1 MEEGGQR
8 GRREIGG
15 MGPVLEQRGSR
26 PLVQE
31 ATQIKAIYL
40 SPVLP
45 IQGLWVTDLETY
57 REWLARAAL
66 PSKFCQSELA
76 TVETGRTSFVVFRT
90 WDCANEDLRC
100 LPACQ
105 PPQPAVTMA
114 LRKRSPHGL
123 GFLCCFGGSDLPEI
137 DLRDSHPLQY
147 LEFSGPIPN
156 PEELNVRFAELVDEL
171 DLTDKNREAVFA
183 LPPEKK
189 WQIYCSKR
197 KEQEDPNK
205 QATSWPEYYIDRIN
219 AMTAMQNLYETEDE
233 ETDKR
238 SQVVEDLK
246 TALRTQPMRFVTRF
260 IELEGLTCL
269 LNFLRGM
276 DHTTCE
282 SRIHTS
288 LIGCIK
294 ALMNNSQG
302 RAHVLAQPEAISI
315 IAQSLRTENSK
326 TKVAVLEILGAVCL
340 VPGGHK
346 KVLQAM
352 LHYQVYAAERTR
364 FQTLLNELDRSLGRY
379 RDEVNL
385 KTAIMS
391 FINAVLNAGAG
402 EDNLE
407 FRLHLRYEF
416 LMLGI
421 QPVIDKLRQHENAI
435 LDKHLD
441 FFEMVRNE
449 DDLEL
454 ARRFDM
460 VHIDTKSAS
469 QMFELIHRKLKHTE
483 AYPCLLSVLH
493 HCLQMPYKRNGGYFQ
508 QWQLLDRILQ
518 QIVLQDEQG
527 VDPDLAPLENFNVR
541 NIVNM
546 LINENEVK
554 QWRDQAEKFRKEHME
569 LVSRLE
575 RKERECETKTLEKE
589 EMMRTL
595 NKMKDKLA
603 RESQELRQARGQ
615 MAELVAQL
623 NESSIG
629 PVSSPPPPGG
639 PLTLSSSTTTN
650 DLPPPPPPLPLD
662 GCPPPPPPPL
672 PPGGP
677 PIPPGAPPCFHS
689 GPPPPHDPFSSNEA
703 PLRKKRIPQPSHP
716 LKSFNWVKL
725 NEERVSGTVWNEI
738 DDSKVFRILD
748 LEDFEKMFSAYQ
760 RHQKELDSMED
771 IYLTSRKVKE
781 LSVIDGRRAQN
792 CIILL
797 SKLKLSNDEIR
808 QAILRMDE
816 QEDLAKDMLEQLLK
830 FVPEKSD
837 VDLLE
842 EHKHEIDRMARADR
856 FLYEMSRIDHY
867 QQRLQALFFKKKF
880 QERLAEAKPKVEAIL
895 LASRELTLSKRLK
908 QMLEVVLA
916 IGNFMN
922 KGQRGGAYGFRVAS
936 LNKIADTKSSIDR
949 NISLLHYL
957 IMILEKHFPDI
968 LNMPSELL
976 HLSEAAK
983 VNLAELEKEVGTLR
997 RGLRAVEVE
1006 LEYQRHQAQDPN
1018 DKFVP
1023 VMSDFITVSS
1033 FSFSELEDQ
1042 LNEARDKFAKALTH
1056 FGEQDSKMQPDE
1068 FFGIFDTFLQ
1078 AFLEAQQDLEAMR
1091 RRKEE
1096 DERRARMESM
1106 LKEQREKER
1115 WQRQRKVLAG
1125 GALEESGEFDDLVSA
1140 LRSGEVF
1147 DKDLSK
1153 FKRNRKRPGSQVPEV
1168 TRERAINRLNY

>member
-1 MEEGGQR
+1 M
-8 GRREIGG
+8 
-15 MGPVLEQRGSR
+15 LEDR
-26 PLVQE
+26 
-31 ATQIKAIYL
+31 
-40 SPVLP
+40 
-45 IQGLWVTDLETY
+45 D
-57 REWLARAAL
+57 
-66 PSKFCQSELA
+66 
-76 TVETGRTSFVVFRT
+76 
-90 WDCANEDLRC
+90 EDLGH
-100 LPACQ
+100 LPVDV
-105 PPQPAVTMA
+105 PRPAVTMA
-114 LRKRSPHGL
+114 PRKRTRHGL

-137 DLRDSHPLQY
+137 NLRDSHPLQSM
-147 LEFSGPIPN
+147 EFSSAIPN

-189 WQIYCSKR
+189 WQIYCSK
-197 KEQEDPNK
+197 KKEDPNK
-205 QATSWPEYYIDRIN
+205 MATSWPDYYIDRIN
-219 AMTAMQNLYETEDE
+219 SMAAMQSLYSFDEEETEM
-233 ETDKR
+233 R
-238 SQVVEDLK
+238 NQVVEDLK

-260 IELEGLTCL
+260 IELDGLTCL
-269 LNFLRGM
+269 LNFLRSM
-276 DHTTCE
+276 DHATCE

-302 RAHVLAQPEAISI
+302 RAHVLAQPEAIST

-493 HCLQMPYKRNGGYFQ
+493 HCLQMPYERNGGYLQ

-518 QIVLQDEQG
+518 QIVLQDERG
-527 VDPDLAPLENFNVR
+527 TDPDLAPLENFNVK

-554 QWRDQAEKFRKEHME
+554 QWRDQAEKFRREHTE
-569 LVSRLE
+569 LVSKLE

-615 MAELVAQL
+615 VAELVAQL
-623 NESSIG
+623 SDISTGHI
-629 PVSSPPPPGG
+629 SSPTPPGG
-639 PLTLSSSTTTN
+639 PLTLSSLMTTS
-650 DLPPPPPPLPLD
+650 DLPPPAPPLPFS
-662 GCPPPPPPPL
+662 CCPPPPPPL

-677 PIPPGAPPCFHS
+677 PIPPGAPPCFS
-689 GPPPPHDPFSSNEA
+689 VGLPLPPDAFPSSDI
-703 PLRKKRIPQPSHP
+703 PLRKKCVPQPSHP

-725 NEERVSGTVWNEI
+725 NEERVPGTVWNEI
-738 DDSKVFRILD
+738 DDMQIFRTLD
-748 LEDFEKMFSAYQ
+748 LQDFEKMFSAYQ
-760 RHQKELDSMED
+760 RHQELVTNASRQKELGSTED
-771 IYLTSRKVKE
+771 IYLASRKVKE

-797 SKLKLSNDEIR
+797 SKLKLSNEEIR

-830 FVPEKSD
+830 FIPEKSD
-837 VDLLE
+837 IDLLE
-842 EHKHEIDRMARADR
+842 EHKHEIERMARADR

-895 LASRELTLSKRLK
+895 LGSRELIRSRRLK
-908 QMLEVVLA
+908 QLLEVVLA

-968 LNMPSELL
+968 LNMPSELQ
-976 HLSEAAK
+976 HLPEAAK
-983 VNLAELEKEVGTLR
+983 VNLAELEKEVGNLR
-997 RGLRAVEVE
+997 KGLRAVEVE
-1006 LEYQRHQAQDPN
+1006 LEYQKRRVREPN

-1042 LNEARDKFAKALTH
+1042 LNEAREKFSKALVH

-1078 AFLEAQQDLEAMR
+1078 AFSEARQDLEAMR

-1096 DERRARMESM
+1096 EERRARMEAM
-1106 LKEQREKER
+1106 LKEQRERER
-1115 WQRQRKVLAG
+1115 WQRQRKVHAG
-1125 GALEESGEFDDLVSA
+1125 GALEEGGEFDDLVSA

-1147 DKDLSK
+1147 DKDLCK
-1153 FKRNRKRPGSQVPEV
+1153 LKRSRKRSGAQALEV

>member
-1 MEEGGQR
+1 
-8 GRREIGG
+8 
-15 MGPVLEQRGSR
+15 
-26 PLVQE
+26 
-31 ATQIKAIYL
+31 
-40 SPVLP
+40 
-45 IQGLWVTDLETY
+45 
-57 REWLARAAL
+57 
-66 PSKFCQSELA
+66 
-76 TVETGRTSFVVFRT
+76 
-90 WDCANEDLRC
+90 
-100 LPACQ
+100 
-105 PPQPAVTMA
+105 MA
-114 LRKRSPHGL
+114 PRKRSRHGL

-137 DLRDSHPLQY
+137 NLRDSHPLQY
-147 LEFSGPIPN
+147 MEFSSPIPN

-189 WQIYCSKR
+189 WQIYCSKK

-205 QATSWPEYYIDRIN
+205 LATSWPDYYIDRIN
-219 AMTAMQNLYETEDE
+219 SMAAMQSLYAFDEEETEM
-233 ETDKR
+233 R
-238 SQVVEDLK
+238 NQVVEDLK

-269 LNFLRGM
+269 LNFLRSM
-276 DHTTCE
+276 DHATCE

-302 RAHVLAQPEAISI
+302 RAHVLAQPEAIST

-493 HCLQMPYKRNGGYFQ
+493 HCLQMPYKRNFQ

-518 QIVLQDEQG
+518 QIVLQDERG
-527 VDPDLAPLENFNVR
+527 MDPDLAPLENFNVK

-554 QWRDQAEKFRKEHME
+554 QWRDQAEKFRKEHAE

-575 RKERECETKTLEKE
+575 RKERECETKTLERE

-615 MAELVAQL
+615 VAELVAQL
-623 NESSIG
+623 SEISTG

-639 PLTLSSSTTTN
+639 PLTLSSSMTTS
-650 DLPPPPPPLPLD
+650 DLPPPPPPLPFAC
-662 GCPPPPPPPL
+662 CPPPPPPPL
-672 PPGGP
+672 PLGGP
-677 PIPPGAPPCFHS
+677 PTPPGAPPCFS
-689 GPPPPHDPFSSNEA
+689 MGLPLPPDPFPSSDV
-703 PLRKKRIPQPSHP
+703 PLRKKCVPQPSHP

-725 NEERVSGTVWNEI
+725 NEERVPGTIWNEI
-738 DDSKVFRILD
+738 DDMQVFRILD
-748 LEDFEKMFSAYQ
+748 LADFEKMFSAYQ
-760 RHQKELDSMED
+760 RHQKELGSTED
-771 IYLTSRKVKE
+771 IYLASRKVKE

-797 SKLKLSNDEIR
+797 SKLKLSNEEIR
-808 QAILRMDE
+808 QAILKMDE

-830 FVPEKSD
+830 FIPEKSD
-837 VDLLE
+837 IDLLE
-842 EHKHEIDRMARADR
+842 EHKHEIERMARADR

-895 LASRELTLSKRLK
+895 LASRELIRSKRLA

-922 KGQRGGAYGFRVAS
+922 KGQRGSAYGFRVAS

-968 LNMPSELL
+968 LNMPSELQ
-976 HLSEAAK
+976 HLPEAAK
-983 VNLAELEKEVGTLR
+983 VNLAELEKEVGNLR

-1006 LEYQRHQAQDPN
+1006 LEYQKRQVWDPN

-1042 LNEARDKFAKALTH
+1042 LNEARAKFSKALMH

-1078 AFLEAQQDLEAMR
+1078 AFSEARQDLEAMR

-1096 DERRARMESM
+1096 EERRARMEAM
-1106 LKEQREKER
+1106 LKEQRERER
-1115 WQRQRKVLAG
+1115 WQRQRKVHAG
-1125 GALEESGEFDDLVSA
+1125 SALEEGGEFDDLVSA

-1147 DKDLSK
+1147 DKDLCK
-1153 FKRNRKRPGSQVPEV
+1153 LKRSRKRSGSQALEA

>member
-1 MEEGGQR
+1 
-8 GRREIGG
+8 
-15 MGPVLEQRGSR
+15 
-26 PLVQE
+26 
-31 ATQIKAIYL
+31 
-40 SPVLP
+40 
-45 IQGLWVTDLETY
+45 
-57 REWLARAAL
+57 
-66 PSKFCQSELA
+66 
-76 TVETGRTSFVVFRT
+76 
-90 WDCANEDLRC
+90 
-100 LPACQ
+100 
-105 PPQPAVTMA
+105 MA
-114 LRKRSPHGL
+114 PRKRSRHGL
-123 GFLCCFGGSDLPEI
+123 GFLCCFGGSNLPEI
-137 DLRDSHPLQY
+137 NLRDNHPLQY
-147 LEFSGPIPN
+147 MEFSSPIPN

-171 DLTDKNREAVFA
+171 DLTDKNREAMFA

-189 WQIYCSKR
+189 WQIYCSKK

-205 QATSWPEYYIDRIN
+205 LATSWPDYYIDRIN
-219 AMTAMQNLYETEDE
+219 SMAAMQSLYAFDEEETEM
-233 ETDKR
+233 R
-238 SQVVEDLK
+238 NQVVEDLK

-269 LNFLRGM
+269 LNFLRSM
-276 DHTTCE
+276 DHATCE

-302 RAHVLAQPEAISI
+302 RAHVLAQPEAIST

-460 VHIDTKSAS
+460 VHIDTKSAT

-518 QIVLQDEQG
+518 QIVLQDERG
-527 VDPDLAPLENFNVR
+527 MDPDLAPLENFNVK

-554 QWRDQAEKFRKEHME
+554 QWREQAEKVRKEHTE

-615 MAELVAQL
+615 VAELVAQL
-623 NESSIG
+623 SELSTG

-639 PLTLSSSTTTN
+639 PLTLSSSMTTN
-650 DLPPPPPPLPLD
+650 DLPPPPPPLPFAC
-662 GCPPPPPPPL
+662 CPPPPPPPL

-677 PIPPGAPPCFHS
+677 PTPPGAPPCLGMS
-689 GPPPPHDPFSSNEA
+689 LPLPQDPYPSSDV
-703 PLRKKRIPQPSHP
+703 PLRKKRVPQPSHP

-725 NEERVSGTVWNEI
+725 NEERVLGTVWNDI
-738 DDSKVFRILD
+738 DDMQVFRILD

-760 RHQKELDSMED
+760 RHQELITNPSQQKELGSTED
-771 IYLTSRKVKE
+771 IYLASRKVKE

-797 SKLKLSNDEIR
+797 SKLKLSNEEIR
-808 QAILRMDE
+808 QAVLKMDE

-830 FVPEKSD
+830 FIPEKSD
-837 VDLLE
+837 IDLLE

-895 LASRELTLSKRLK
+895 LASRELIRSKRLK

-968 LNMPSELL
+968 LHMPSELQ
-976 HLSEAAK
+976 HLPEAAK
-983 VNLAELEKEVGTLR
+983 VNLAELEKEVGNLKK
-997 RGLRAVEVE
+997 GLRAVEVE
-1006 LEYQRHQAQDPN
+1006 LEYQRRQVWDSN

-1042 LNEARDKFAKALTH
+1042 LNEARDKFAKALMH
-1056 FGEQDSKMQPDE
+1056 FGEHESKMQPDE

-1078 AFLEAQQDLEAMR
+1078 AFSEARQDLEAMR

-1096 DERRARMESM
+1096 EERRARMEAM
-1106 LKEQREKER
+1106 LKEQRERER
-1115 WQRQRKVLAG
+1115 WQRQRKVLATG
-1125 GALEESGEFDDLVSA
+1125 SSLEEGGEFDDLVSA

-1153 FKRNRKRPGSQVPEV
+1153 LKRSRKRSGSQALEV

>member
-1 MEEGGQR
+1 
-8 GRREIGG
+8 
-15 MGPVLEQRGSR
+15 
-26 PLVQE
+26 
-31 ATQIKAIYL
+31 
-40 SPVLP
+40 
-45 IQGLWVTDLETY
+45 
-57 REWLARAAL
+57 
-66 PSKFCQSELA
+66 
-76 TVETGRTSFVVFRT
+76 
-90 WDCANEDLRC
+90 
-100 LPACQ
+100 
-105 PPQPAVTMA
+105 MA
-114 LRKRSPHGL
+114 PRKRSRHGL

-137 DLRDSHPLQY
+137 NLRDSHPLQY
-147 LEFSGPIPN
+147 MEFSSPIPN

-189 WQIYCSKR
+189 WQIYCSKK

-205 QATSWPEYYIDRIN
+205 LATSWPDYYIDRIN
-219 AMTAMQNLYETEDE
+219 SMAAMQSLYAFDEEETEM
-233 ETDKR
+233 R
-238 SQVVEDLK
+238 NQIVEDLK

-269 LNFLRGM
+269 LNFLRSM
-276 DHTTCE
+276 DHATCE

-302 RAHVLAQPEAISI
+302 RAHVLAQPEAIST

-469 QMFELIHRKLKHTE
+469 QMFELIHKKLKHTE

-518 QIVLQDEQG
+518 QIVLQDERG
-527 VDPDLAPLENFNVR
+527 VDPDLAPLENFNVK

-554 QWRDQAEKFRKEHME
+554 QWRDQAEKFRKEHTE

-615 MAELVAQL
+615 VAELVAQL
-623 NESSIG
+623 SEISTG

-639 PLTLSSSTTTN
+639 PLTLSSSMTTN
-650 DLPPPPPPLPLD
+650 DLPPPPPPLPFAC
-662 GCPPPPPPPL
+662 CPPPPPPPL

-677 PIPPGAPPCFHS
+677 PTPPGAPPCFS
-689 GPPPPHDPFSSNEA
+689 MGLPLPPDPFPSSDI
-703 PLRKKRIPQPSHP
+703 PLRKKCVPQPSHP

-725 NEERVSGTVWNEI
+725 NEERVPGTVWKEI
-738 DDSKVFRILD
+738 DDMQVFRILD

-760 RHQKELDSMED
+760 RHQKELGSTED
-771 IYLTSRKVKE
+771 IYLASRKVKE

-797 SKLKLSNDEIR
+797 SKLKLSNEEIR
-808 QAILRMDE
+808 QAILKMDE

-830 FVPEKSD
+830 FIPEKSD
-837 VDLLE
+837 IDLLE
-842 EHKHEIDRMARADR
+842 EHKHEIERMARADR
-856 FLYEMSRIDHY
+856 FLYDMSRIDHY

-895 LASRELTLSKRLK
+895 LASRELIRSKRLM
-908 QMLEVVLA
+908 QMLEIVLA

-968 LNMPSELL
+968 LNMPSELQ
-976 HLSEAAK
+976 HLPEAAK
-983 VNLAELEKEVGTLR
+983 VNLAELEKEVGNLR

-1006 LEYQRHQAQDPN
+1006 LEYQKHQVREPN

-1042 LNEARDKFAKALTH
+1042 LSEARDKFSKALMH
-1056 FGEQDSKMQPDE
+1056 FGEHDSKMQPDE

-1078 AFLEAQQDLEAMR
+1078 AFSEARQDLEAMR
-1091 RRKEE
+1091 RKKEE
-1096 DERRARMESM
+1096 EERRARMEAM
-1106 LKEQREKER
+1106 LKEQRERER
-1115 WQRQRKVLAG
+1115 WQRQRKVHAG
-1125 GALEESGEFDDLVSA
+1125 SALEEGGEFDDLVSA

-1147 DKDLSK
+1147 DKDLCK
-1153 FKRNRKRPGSQVPEV
+1153 LKRSRKRSGSQAPEV
-1168 TRERAINRLNY
+1168 TRERAINRLNH

>member
-1 MEEGGQR
+1 
-8 GRREIGG
+8 
-15 MGPVLEQRGSR
+15 
-26 PLVQE
+26 
-31 ATQIKAIYL
+31 
-40 SPVLP
+40 
-45 IQGLWVTDLETY
+45 
-57 REWLARAAL
+57 
-66 PSKFCQSELA
+66 
-76 TVETGRTSFVVFRT
+76 
-90 WDCANEDLRC
+90 
-100 LPACQ
+100 
-105 PPQPAVTMA
+105 MA
-114 LRKRSPHGL
+114 PRKRSRHGL

-137 DLRDSHPLQY
+137 NLRDTHPLQY
-147 LEFSGPIPN
+147 MEFSGPIPN

-189 WQIYCSKR
+189 WQIYCSKK

-205 QATSWPEYYIDRIN
+205 LATSWPDYYIDRIN
-219 AMTAMQNLYETEDE
+219 SMAAMQSLYAFDEEETEM
-233 ETDKR
+233 R
-238 SQVVEDLK
+238 NQVVEDLK

-269 LNFLRGM
+269 LNFLRSM
-276 DHTTCE
+276 DHATCE

-302 RAHVLAQPEAISI
+302 RAHVLAQPEAIST

-469 QMFELIHRKLKHTE
+469 QMFELIHKKLKHTE

-518 QIVLQDEQG
+518 QIVLQDERG
-527 VDPDLAPLENFNVR
+527 VDPDLAPLENFNVK

-554 QWRDQAEKFRKEHME
+554 QWRDQAEKFRKEHAE

-615 MAELVAQL
+615 VAELVAQL
-623 NESSIG
+623 SEIS
-629 PVSSPPPPGG
+629 
-639 PLTLSSSTTTN
+639 
-650 DLPPPPPPLPLD
+650 
-662 GCPPPPPPPL
+662 
-672 PPGGP
+672 
-677 PIPPGAPPCFHS
+677 
-689 GPPPPHDPFSSNEA
+689 
-703 PLRKKRIPQPSHP
+703 
-716 LKSFNWVKL
+716 
-725 NEERVSGTVWNEI
+725 ERVPGTVWNEI
-738 DDSKVFRILD
+738 DDTQVFRILD

-760 RHQKELDSMED
+760 RHQKELGSTED
-771 IYLTSRKVKE
+771 IYLASRKVKE

-797 SKLKLSNDEIR
+797 SKLKLSNEEIR
-808 QAILRMDE
+808 QAVLKMDE

-837 VDLLE
+837 IDLLE
-842 EHKHEIDRMARADR
+842 EHKHEIERMARADR

-895 LASRELTLSKRLK
+895 LASRELIRSKRLAR
-908 QMLEVVLA
+908 MLEVILA

-968 LNMPSELL
+968 LNMPSELQ
-976 HLSEAAK
+976 HLPEAAK
-983 VNLAELEKEVGTLR
+983 VNLAELEKEVGNLR

-1006 LEYQRHQAQDPN
+1006 LEYQKRQVREPN

-1042 LNEARDKFAKALTH
+1042 LNEARAKFSKALTH
-1056 FGEQDSKMQPDE
+1056 FGEHDSKMQPDE

-1078 AFLEAQQDLEAMR
+1078 AFSEARQDLETMR

-1096 DERRARMESM
+1096 EERRARMEAM
-1106 LKEQREKER
+1106 VRGRRHPGKEHS
-1115 WQRQRKVLAG
+1115 G
-1125 GALEESGEFDDLVSA
+1125 GGW
-1140 LRSGEVF
+1140 
-1147 DKDLSK
+1147 
-1153 FKRNRKRPGSQVPEV
+1153 
-1168 TRERAINRLNY
+1168 

>member
-1 MEEGGQR
+1 ME
-8 GRREIGG
+8 
-15 MGPVLEQRGSR
+15 
-26 PLVQE
+26 
-31 ATQIKAIYL
+31 
-40 SPVLP
+40 
-45 IQGLWVTDLETY
+45 
-57 REWLARAAL
+57 
-66 PSKFCQSELA
+66 
-76 TVETGRTSFVVFRT
+76 TS
-90 WDCANEDLRC
+90 DHNEDLGH
-100 LPACQ
+100 LPADA
-105 PPQPAVTMA
+105 PWPAVTMA
-114 LRKRSPHGL
+114 PRKRSRHGL
-123 GFLCCFGGSDLPEI
+123 GFLCCFGGSDIPEI
-137 DLRDSHPLQY
+137 NLRDNHPLQFM
-147 LEFSGPIPN
+147 EFSSPIPN
-156 PEELNVRFAELVDEL
+156 AEELNIRFAELVDEL
-171 DLTDKNREAVFA
+171 DLTDKNREAMFA

-189 WQIYCSKR
+189 WQIYCSKK

-205 QATSWPEYYIDRIN
+205 LATSWPDYYIDRIN
-219 AMTAMQNLYETEDE
+219 SMAAMQSLYAFDEEETEM
-233 ETDKR
+233 R
-238 SQVVEDLK
+238 NQVVEDLK

-269 LNFLRGM
+269 LNFLRSM
-276 DHTTCE
+276 DHATCE

-302 RAHVLAQPEAISI
+302 RAHVLAQPEAIST

-469 QMFELIHRKLKHTE
+469 QMFELIHKKLKYTE

-518 QIVLQDEQG
+518 QIVLQDERG
-527 VDPDLAPLENFNVR
+527 VDPDLAPLENFNVK

-615 MAELVAQL
+615 VAELVAQL
-623 NESSIG
+623 SELSTG

-639 PLTLSSSTTTN
+639 PLTLSSSMTTN
-650 DLPPPPPPLPLD
+650 DLPPPPPPLPFAC
-662 GCPPPPPPPL
+662 CPPPPPPPL

-677 PIPPGAPPCFHS
+677 PTPPGAPPCL
-689 GPPPPHDPFSSNEA
+689 GMGLPLPQDPYPSSDV
-703 PLRKKRIPQPSHP
+703 PLRKKRVPQPSHP

-725 NEERVSGTVWNEI
+725 NEERVPGTVWNEI
-738 DDSKVFRILD
+738 DDMQVFRILD

-760 RHQKELDSMED
+760 RHQELITNPSQQKELGSTED
-771 IYLTSRKVKE
+771 IYLASRKVKE

-797 SKLKLSNDEIR
+797 SKLKLSNEEIR
-808 QAILRMDE
+808 QAILKMDE

-837 VDLLE
+837 IDLLE
-842 EHKHEIDRMARADR
+842 EHKHEIERMARADR

-895 LASRELTLSKRLK
+895 LASRELVRSKRLR
-908 QMLEVVLA
+908 QMLEVILA

-968 LNMPSELL
+968 LNMPSELQ
-976 HLSEAAK
+976 HLPEAAK
-983 VNLAELEKEVGTLR
+983 VNLAELEKEVGNLR

-1006 LEYQRHQAQDPN
+1006 LEYQRRQVREPS

-1042 LNEARDKFAKALTH
+1042 LNEARDKFAKALMH
-1056 FGEQDSKMQPDE
+1056 FGEHDSKMQPDE

-1078 AFLEAQQDLEAMR
+1078 AFSEARQDLEAMR

-1096 DERRARMESM
+1096 EERRARMEAM
-1106 LKEQREKER
+1106 LKEQRERER
-1115 WQRQRKVLAG
+1115 WQRQRKVLAAG
-1125 GALEESGEFDDLVSA
+1125 SSLEEGGEFDDLVSA

-1147 DKDLSK
+1147 DKDLCK
-1153 FKRNRKRPGSQVPEV
+1153 LKRSRKRSGSQALEV

>member
-1 MEEGGQR
+1 
-8 GRREIGG
+8 
-15 MGPVLEQRGSR
+15 
-26 PLVQE
+26 
-31 ATQIKAIYL
+31 
-40 SPVLP
+40 
-45 IQGLWVTDLETY
+45 
-57 REWLARAAL
+57 
-66 PSKFCQSELA
+66 
-76 TVETGRTSFVVFRT
+76 
-90 WDCANEDLRC
+90 
-100 LPACQ
+100 
-105 PPQPAVTMA
+105 MA
-114 LRKRSPHGL
+114 
-123 GFLCCFGGSDLPEI
+123 
-137 DLRDSHPLQY
+137 
-147 LEFSGPIPN
+147 
-156 PEELNVRFAELVDEL
+156 
-171 DLTDKNREAVFA
+171 
-183 LPPEKK
+183 
-189 WQIYCSKR
+189 
-197 KEQEDPNK
+197 
-205 QATSWPEYYIDRIN
+205 
-219 AMTAMQNLYETEDE
+219 AMQSLYAFDEEETEM
-233 ETDKR
+233 R
-238 SQVVEDLK
+238 NQVVEDLK

-269 LNFLRGM
+269 LNFLRSM
-276 DHTTCE
+276 DHATCE

-302 RAHVLAQPEAISI
+302 RAHVLAQPEAIST

-469 QMFELIHRKLKHTE
+469 QMFELIHKKLKYTE

-518 QIVLQDEQG
+518 QIVLQDERG
-527 VDPDLAPLENFNVR
+527 VDPDLAPLENFNVK

-615 MAELVAQL
+615 VAELVAQL
-623 NESSIG
+623 SELSTG

-639 PLTLSSSTTTN
+639 PLTMSSSVTTN
-650 DLPPPPPPLPLD
+650 DLPPPPPPLPFAC
-662 GCPPPPPPPL
+662 CPPPPPPPL

-677 PIPPGAPPCFHS
+677 PIPPGAPPCL
-689 GPPPPHDPFSSNEA
+689 GMGLPLPQDPYPSSDV
-703 PLRKKRIPQPSHP
+703 PLRKKRVPQPSHP

-725 NEERVSGTVWNEI
+725 NEERVPGTVWNEI
-738 DDSKVFRILD
+738 DDMQVFRILD

-760 RHQKELDSMED
+760 RHQELITNPPQQKELGSTED
-771 IYLTSRKVKE
+771 IYLASRKVKE

-797 SKLKLSNDEIR
+797 SKLKLSNEEIR
-808 QAILRMDE
+808 QAILKMDE

-830 FVPEKSD
+830 FIPEKSD
-837 VDLLE
+837 IDLLE
-842 EHKHEIDRMARADR
+842 EHKHEIERMARADR

-895 LASRELTLSKRLK
+895 LASRELVRSKRLR
-908 QMLEVVLA
+908 QMLEVILA

-968 LNMPSELL
+968 LNMPSELQ
-976 HLSEAAK
+976 HLPEAAK
-983 VNLAELEKEVGTLR
+983 VNLAELEKEVGNLR
-997 RGLRAVEVE
+997 KGLRAVEVE
-1006 LEYQRHQAQDPN
+1006 LEYQRRQVREPN

-1042 LNEARDKFAKALTH
+1042 LNEARDKFGKALMH
-1056 FGEQDSKMQPDE
+1056 FGEHDSKMQPDE

-1078 AFLEAQQDLEAMR
+1078 AFSEARQDLEAMR

-1096 DERRARMESM
+1096 EERRARMEAM
-1106 LKEQREKER
+1106 LKEQRDRER
-1115 WQRQRKVLAG
+1115 WQRQRKVLAAG
-1125 GALEESGEFDDLVSA
+1125 SSLEEGGEFDDLVSA

-1147 DKDLSK
+1147 DKDLCK
-1153 FKRNRKRPGSQVPEV
+1153 LKRSRKRSGSQALEV
-1168 TRERAINRLNY
+1168 TRERSINRLHY

>member
-1 MEEGGQR
+1 
-8 GRREIGG
+8 
-15 MGPVLEQRGSR
+15 
-26 PLVQE
+26 
-31 ATQIKAIYL
+31 
-40 SPVLP
+40 
-45 IQGLWVTDLETY
+45 
-57 REWLARAAL
+57 
-66 PSKFCQSELA
+66 
-76 TVETGRTSFVVFRT
+76 
-90 WDCANEDLRC
+90 
-100 LPACQ
+100 
-105 PPQPAVTMA
+105 MA

-123 GFLCCFGGSDLPEI
+123 GFLCCFGSSDLPEI

-147 LEFSGPIPN
+147 LEFSSPIPN
-156 PEELNVRFAELVDEL
+156 PEELNVCFAELVDEL

-189 WQIYCSKR
+189 WQIYCSKK

-205 QATSWPEYYIDRIN
+205 LATSWPEFYIDRIN
-219 AMTAMQNLYETEDE
+219 AMATMQNLDDTEDE

-260 IELEGLTCL
+260 IELEGLSCL

-276 DHTTCE
+276 DHATCE

-469 QMFELIHRKLKHTE
+469 QMFELIHKKLKHTD

-518 QIVLQDEQG
+518 QIVLQDERG
-527 VDPDLAPLENFNVR
+527 VDPDLAPLENFNVK

-569 LVSRLE
+569 LMSRLE

-615 MAELVAQL
+615 VAELT
-623 NESSIG
+623 G

-650 DLPPPPPPLPLD
+650 DLPPPPPPLPVD
-662 GCPPPPPPPL
+662 NCTPPPPPPL

-677 PIPPGAPPCFHS
+677 PIPPGAPPCFSS
-689 GPPPPHDPFSSNEA
+689 GLPPPHEPLSSNEA

-738 DDSKVFRILD
+738 DDSQVFRILD

-760 RHQKELDSMED
+760 RHQKELGSTED
-771 IYLTSRKVKE
+771 IYLASRKVKE

-797 SKLKLSNDEIR
+797 SKLKLSNEEIR
-808 QAILRMDE
+808 RAILRMDE

-830 FVPEKSD
+830 FIPEKSD

-842 EHKHEIDRMARADR
+842 EHKHEIERMARADR

-908 QMLEVVLA
+908 KMLEVVLA

-983 VNLAELEKEVGTLR
+983 VNLAELEKEVGALR

-1006 LEYQRHQAQDPN
+1006 LEYQRQQARDPN

-1033 FSFSELEDQ
+1033 FSFSELEEQ
-1042 LNEARDKFAKALTH
+1042 LNEARDKFAKALAH

-1078 AFLEAQQDLEAMR
+1078 AFLEARQDLEAMR

-1115 WQRQRKVLAG
+1115 WQRQRKVLVG
-1125 GALEESGEFDDLVSA
+1125 GTLEESGEFDDLVSA

-1147 DKDLSK
+1147 DKDLNK
-1153 FKRNRKRPGSQVPEV
+1153 FKRNRKRPGNQVAEV

>member
-1 MEEGGQR
+1 
-8 GRREIGG
+8 
-15 MGPVLEQRGSR
+15 
-26 PLVQE
+26 
-31 ATQIKAIYL
+31 
-40 SPVLP
+40 
-45 IQGLWVTDLETY
+45 
-57 REWLARAAL
+57 
-66 PSKFCQSELA
+66 
-76 TVETGRTSFVVFRT
+76 
-90 WDCANEDLRC
+90 
-100 LPACQ
+100 
-105 PPQPAVTMA
+105 MA
-114 LRKRSPHGL
+114 PRKRSRHGL
-123 GFLCCFGGSDLPEI
+123 GFLCCFGGGDLPEI
-137 DLRDSHPLQY
+137 NLRDSSPLQY
-147 LEFSGPIPN
+147 MEFSSPIPN

-189 WQIYCSKR
+189 WQIYCSKK

-205 QATSWPEYYIDRIN
+205 MATSWPDYYIDRIN
-219 AMTAMQNLYETEDE
+219 SMAAMQSLYAFDEEETEM
-233 ETDKR
+233 R
-238 SQVVEDLK
+238 NQVVEDLK

-260 IELEGLTCL
+260 IELDGLTCL
-269 LNFLRGM
+269 LNFLRSM
-276 DHTTCE
+276 DHATCE

-302 RAHVLAQPEAISI
+302 RAHVLAQPEAIST

-493 HCLQMPYKRNGGYFQ
+493 HCLQMPYKRNGGYLQ

-518 QIVLQDEQG
+518 QIVLQDERG
-527 VDPDLAPLENFNVR
+527 MDPDMAPLENFNVK

-569 LVSRLE
+569 LVSKLE

-615 MAELVAQL
+615 VAELVAQL
-623 NESSIG
+623 SEISTG

-639 PLTLSSSTTTN
+639 PLTLSSSMTTS
-650 DLPPPPPPLPLD
+650 DLPPPAPPLPFT
-662 GCPPPPPPPL
+662 CCPPPPPPL

-677 PIPPGAPPCFHS
+677 PTPPGAPPCF
-689 GPPPPHDPFSSNEA
+689 GMGLPLPPDPFPSSDV
-703 PLRKKRIPQPSHP
+703 PLRKKCVPQPSHP

-725 NEERVSGTVWNEI
+725 NEERVPGTVWNEI
-738 DDSKVFRILD
+738 DDMQVFRILD

-760 RHQKELDSMED
+760 RHQKELGSTED
-771 IYLTSRKVKE
+771 IYLASRKVKE

-797 SKLKLSNDEIR
+797 SKLKLSNEEIR
-808 QAILRMDE
+808 QAILKMDE

-830 FVPEKSD
+830 FIPEKSD
-837 VDLLE
+837 IDLLE
-842 EHKHEIDRMARADR
+842 EHKHEIERMARADR

-895 LASRELTLSKRLK
+895 LASQELIRSKRLK
-908 QMLEVVLA
+908 RMLEVVLA

-968 LNMPSELL
+968 LNMPSELQYL
-976 HLSEAAK
+976 PEAAK
-983 VNLAELEKEVGTLR
+983 VNLAELEKEVGNLR
-997 RGLRAVEVE
+997 KGLRAVEVE
-1006 LEYQRHQAQDPN
+1006 LEYQKHQLREPN

-1042 LNEARDKFAKALTH
+1042 LNEARHKFSKALMH

-1078 AFLEAQQDLEAMR
+1078 AFSEARQDLEAMR
-1091 RRKEE
+1091 KRKEE
-1096 DERRARMESM
+1096 EERRARMEAM
-1106 LKEQREKER
+1106 LKEQRERER
-1115 WQRQRKVLAG
+1115 WQRQRKVHAG
-1125 GALEESGEFDDLVSA
+1125 SALEEGGEFDDLVSA

-1147 DKDLSK
+1147 DKDLCK
-1153 FKRNRKRPGSQVPEV
+1153 LKRSRKRSGGQALEV

>member
-1 MEEGGQR
+1 
-8 GRREIGG
+8 
-15 MGPVLEQRGSR
+15 
-26 PLVQE
+26 
-31 ATQIKAIYL
+31 
-40 SPVLP
+40 
-45 IQGLWVTDLETY
+45 
-57 REWLARAAL
+57 
-66 PSKFCQSELA
+66 
-76 TVETGRTSFVVFRT
+76 
-90 WDCANEDLRC
+90 
-100 LPACQ
+100 
-105 PPQPAVTMA
+105 MA
-114 LRKRSPHGL
+114 PRKRSRHGL
-123 GFLCCFGGSDLPEI
+123 GFLCCFGGNELPEI
-137 DLRDSHPLQY
+137 NLRDNHPLQY
-147 LEFSGPIPN
+147 MEFSSPIPN

-189 WQIYCSKR
+189 WQIYCSKK

-205 QATSWPEYYIDRIN
+205 LATSWPDYYIDRIN
-219 AMTAMQNLYETEDE
+219 SMAAMQSLYAFDEEETEM
-233 ETDKR
+233 R
-238 SQVVEDLK
+238 NQVVEALK

-260 IELEGLTCL
+260 IELDGLTCL
-269 LNFLRGM
+269 LNFLRSM
-276 DHTTCE
+276 DHATCE

-302 RAHVLAQPEAISI
+302 RAHVLAQPEAIST

-402 EDNLE
+402 EDNLD

-469 QMFELIHRKLKHTE
+469 QMFELIHKKLKHTE
-483 AYPCLLSVLH
+483 AYPCLLSFLH

-518 QIVLQDEQG
+518 QIVLQDERG
-527 VDPDLAPLENFNVR
+527 VDPDLAPLENFNVK

-554 QWRDQAEKFRKEHME
+554 QWRDQAEKFRKEHTE

-615 MAELVAQL
+615 VAELVSQL
-623 NESSIG
+623 SEISTG
-629 PVSSPPPPGG
+629 PISSPPPPGG
-639 PLTLSSSTTTN
+639 PLTLSSSMTTN
-650 DLPPPPPPLPLD
+650 DLPPPPPPLPFAC
-662 GCPPPPPPPL
+662 CPPPPPPPL

-677 PIPPGAPPCFHS
+677 PTPPGAPPCFS
-689 GPPPPHDPFSSNEA
+689 MGLPLPPDPFPSSDI
-703 PLRKKRIPQPSHP
+703 PLRKKCVPQPSHP

-725 NEERVSGTVWNEI
+725 NEERVPGTIWNEI
-738 DDSKVFRILD
+738 DDMQVFRVLD

-760 RHQKELDSMED
+760 RHQKELGSTED
-771 IYLTSRKVKE
+771 IYLASRKVKE

-797 SKLKLSNDEIR
+797 SKLKLSNEEIR
-808 QAILRMDE
+808 QAVLKMDE

-830 FVPEKSD
+830 FIPEKSD
-837 VDLLE
+837 IDLLE
-842 EHKHEIDRMARADR
+842 EHRHEIERMARADR

-895 LASRELTLSKRLK
+895 LASRELIRSKRLK

-968 LNMPSELL
+968 LTMPSELQ
-976 HLSEAAK
+976 HLPEAAK
-983 VNLAELEKEVGTLR
+983 VNLAELEKEVGNLR
-997 RGLRAVEVE
+997 RGLRAVELE
-1006 LEYQRHQAQDPN
+1006 LEYQKRQVREPN

-1042 LNEARDKFAKALTH
+1042 LNEARDKFSKALMH

-1078 AFLEAQQDLEAMR
+1078 AFSEARQDLEAMR
-1091 RRKEE
+1091 RKKEE
-1096 DERRARMESM
+1096 EERRARMEAM
-1106 LKEQREKER
+1106 LKEQRERER
-1115 WQRQRKVLAG
+1115 WQRQRKVHTG
-1125 GALEESGEFDDLVSA
+1125 GTLEEGGEFDDLVSA

-1147 DKDLSK
+1147 DKDLCK
-1153 FKRNRKRPGSQVPEV
+1153 LKRSRKRSGSQALEV

>member
-1 MEEGGQR
+1 
-8 GRREIGG
+8 
-15 MGPVLEQRGSR
+15 
-26 PLVQE
+26 
-31 ATQIKAIYL
+31 
-40 SPVLP
+40 
-45 IQGLWVTDLETY
+45 
-57 REWLARAAL
+57 
-66 PSKFCQSELA
+66 
-76 TVETGRTSFVVFRT
+76 
-90 WDCANEDLRC
+90 
-100 LPACQ
+100 
-105 PPQPAVTMA
+105 MA
-114 LRKRSPHGL
+114 PRKRSRHGL
-123 GFLCCFGGSDLPEI
+123 GFLCCFGGSDIPEI
-137 DLRDSHPLQY
+137 NLRDNHPLQY
-147 LEFSGPIPN
+147 MEFSSPIPN

-189 WQIYCSKR
+189 WQIYCSKK

-205 QATSWPEYYIDRIN
+205 LATSWPDYYIGRIN
-219 AMTAMQNLYETEDE
+219 SMAAMQSLYAFDEEETEM
-233 ETDKR
+233 R
-238 SQVVEDLK
+238 NQVVEDLK

-260 IELEGLTCL
+260 IELDGLTCL
-269 LNFLRGM
+269 LNFLRSM
-276 DHTTCE
+276 DHATCE

-302 RAHVLAQPEAISI
+302 RAHVLAQPEAIST

-469 QMFELIHRKLKHTE
+469 QMFELIHKKLKHTE

-508 QWQLLDRILQ
+508 QWQLLDRIIQ
-518 QIVLQDEQG
+518 QIVLQDERG
-527 VDPDLAPLENFNVR
+527 MDPDLAPLENFNVK

-554 QWRDQAEKFRKEHME
+554 QWRDQAEKFRKEHTE

-603 RESQELRQARGQ
+603 RESQELRLARGQ
-615 MAELVAQL
+615 VAELVAQL
-623 NESSIG
+623 SEISIG

-639 PLTLSSSTTTN
+639 PLTLSSSMTTN
-650 DLPPPPPPLPLD
+650 DLPPPAPPLPFAC
-662 GCPPPPPPPL
+662 CPPPPPPPL

-677 PIPPGAPPCFHS
+677 PTPPGAPPCFS
-689 GPPPPHDPFSSNEA
+689 MGLPLPPDPFPSSDI
-703 PLRKKRIPQPSHP
+703 PLRKKCVPQPSHP

-725 NEERVSGTVWNEI
+725 NEERVPGTVWNEI
-738 DDSKVFRILD
+738 DDMQVFRILD

-760 RHQKELDSMED
+760 RHQKELGSTED
-771 IYLTSRKVKE
+771 IYLASRKVKE

-797 SKLKLSNDEIR
+797 SKLKLSNEEIR
-808 QAILRMDE
+808 QAILKMDE

-830 FVPEKSD
+830 FIPEKSD
-837 VDLLE
+837 IDLLE
-842 EHKHEIDRMARADR
+842 EHKHEIERMARADR

-895 LASRELTLSKRLK
+895 LASRELIRSKRLR
-908 QMLEVVLA
+908 QMLEIVLA

-968 LNMPSELL
+968 LTMPSELQ
-976 HLSEAAK
+976 HLPEAAK
-983 VNLAELEKEVGTLR
+983 VNLAELEKEVGNLR

-1006 LEYQRHQAQDPN
+1006 LEYQKHQMREPN

-1042 LNEARDKFAKALTH
+1042 LSEARDKFSKALMY

-1078 AFLEAQQDLEAMR
+1078 AFSEARQDLEAMR
-1091 RRKEE
+1091 KKKEE
-1096 DERRARMESM
+1096 EERRARMETM
-1106 LKEQREKER
+1106 LKEQRERER
-1115 WQRQRKVLAG
+1115 WQRQRKVHAG
-1125 GALEESGEFDDLVSA
+1125 SALEEGGEFDDLVSA

-1147 DKDLSK
+1147 DKDLCK
-1153 FKRNRKRPGSQVPEV
+1153 LKRSRKRSGSQALEV

>member
-1 MEEGGQR
+1 
-8 GRREIGG
+8 
-15 MGPVLEQRGSR
+15 
-26 PLVQE
+26 
-31 ATQIKAIYL
+31 
-40 SPVLP
+40 
-45 IQGLWVTDLETY
+45 
-57 REWLARAAL
+57 
-66 PSKFCQSELA
+66 
-76 TVETGRTSFVVFRT
+76 
-90 WDCANEDLRC
+90 
-100 LPACQ
+100 
-105 PPQPAVTMA
+105 MA
-114 LRKRSPHGL
+114 PRKRSRHGL
-123 GFLCCFGGSDLPEI
+123 GFLCCFGGNDLPEI
-137 DLRDSHPLQY
+137 NLRDNHPLQY
-147 LEFSGPIPN
+147 MEFSSPIPN

-189 WQIYCSKR
+189 WQIYCSKK

-205 QATSWPEYYIDRIN
+205 LATSWPDYYIDRIN
-219 AMTAMQNLYETEDE
+219 SMAAMQSLYAFDEEETEM
-233 ETDKR
+233 R
-238 SQVVEDLK
+238 NQVVEDLK

-269 LNFLRGM
+269 LNFLRSM
-276 DHTTCE
+276 DHATCE

-302 RAHVLAQPEAISI
+302 RAHVLAQPEAIST

-469 QMFELIHRKLKHTE
+469 QMFELIHKKLKYTE

-518 QIVLQDEQG
+518 QIVLQDERG
-527 VDPDLAPLENFNVR
+527 VDPDLAPLENFNVK

-554 QWRDQAEKFRKEHME
+554 QWREQAEKRKEHTE

-615 MAELVAQL
+615 VAELVAQL
-623 NESSIG
+623 SEISTG

-639 PLTLSSSTTTN
+639 PLTLSSLMTTN
-650 DLPPPPPPLPLD
+650 DLPPPPPPLPFAC
-662 GCPPPPPPPL
+662 CPPPPPPPL

-677 PIPPGAPPCFHS
+677 PTPPGAPPCFS
-689 GPPPPHDPFSSNEA
+689 MGMPLPPDPFPSNDA
-703 PLRKKRIPQPSHP
+703 PLRKKHVPQPSHP

-725 NEERVSGTVWNEI
+725 NEERVPGTVWNEI
-738 DDSKVFRILD
+738 DDMQVFRILD

-760 RHQKELDSMED
+760 RHQSLLSLGPQRERRYVGEVGNARDPPAIEVNVYWSKEKASRSISIIPAARKELGSTED
-771 IYLTSRKVKE
+771 IYLASRKVKE

-797 SKLKLSNDEIR
+797 SKLKLSNEEIR
-808 QAILRMDE
+808 QAILKMDE

-830 FVPEKSD
+830 FIPEKSD
-837 VDLLE
+837 IDLLE
-842 EHKHEIDRMARADR
+842 EHKHEIERMARADR

-895 LASRELTLSKRLK
+895 LASRELTRSKRLK
-908 QMLEVVLA
+908 QMLEVILA

-968 LNMPSELL
+968 LNMPSELQ
-976 HLSEAAK
+976 HLPEAAK
-983 VNLAELEKEVGTLR
+983 VNLAELDKEVGNLK
-997 RGLRAVEVE
+997 RGLRAVEAE
-1006 LEYQRHQAQDPN
+1006 LEYQKRQVREPN

-1042 LNEARDKFAKALTH
+1042 LNEARNKVAKGLKKFGEEGNKNRADKF
-1056 FGEQDSKMQPDE
+1056 FGLFPFWK
-1068 FFGIFDTFLQ
+1068 
-1078 AFLEAQQDLEAMR
+1078 AFLEARQDLEAMR

-1096 DERRARMESM
+1096 EERRARMEAM
-1106 LKEQREKER
+1106 LKEQRERER

-1125 GALEESGEFDDLVSA
+1125 SALEEGGEFDDLVSA

-1153 FKRNRKRPGSQVPEV
+1153 LKRSRKRSGSQALEV

>member
-1 MEEGGQR
+1 
-8 GRREIGG
+8 
-15 MGPVLEQRGSR
+15 
-26 PLVQE
+26 
-31 ATQIKAIYL
+31 
-40 SPVLP
+40 
-45 IQGLWVTDLETY
+45 
-57 REWLARAAL
+57 
-66 PSKFCQSELA
+66 
-76 TVETGRTSFVVFRT
+76 
-90 WDCANEDLRC
+90 
-100 LPACQ
+100 
-105 PPQPAVTMA
+105 MA
-114 LRKRSPHGL
+114 PRKRSRHGL

-137 DLRDSHPLQY
+137 NLRDNHPLQY
-147 LEFSGPIPN
+147 MEFSSPIPN

-189 WQIYCSKR
+189 WQIYCSK
-197 KEQEDPNK
+197 KKHDLHPLYLPQ
-205 QATSWPEYYIDRIN
+205 
-219 AMTAMQNLYETEDE
+219 MQSLYAFDEEETEM
-233 ETDKR
+233 R
-238 SQVVEDLK
+238 NQIVEDLK

-269 LNFLRGM
+269 LNFLRSM
-276 DHTTCE
+276 DHATCE

-302 RAHVLAQPEAISI
+302 RAHVLAQPEAIST

-469 QMFELIHRKLKHTE
+469 QMFELIHKKLKHTE

-518 QIVLQDEQG
+518 QIVLQDERG
-527 VDPDLAPLENFNVR
+527 VDPDLAPLENFNVK

-554 QWRDQAEKFRKEHME
+554 QWRDQAEKFRKEHTE

-615 MAELVAQL
+615 V
-623 NESSIG
+623 
-629 PVSSPPPPGG
+629 
-639 PLTLSSSTTTN
+639 
-650 DLPPPPPPLPLD
+650 
-662 GCPPPPPPPL
+662 
-672 PPGGP
+672 
-677 PIPPGAPPCFHS
+677 
-689 GPPPPHDPFSSNEA
+689 
-703 PLRKKRIPQPSHP
+703 
-716 LKSFNWVKL
+716 
-725 NEERVSGTVWNEI
+725 ERVPGTVWNEI
-738 DDSKVFRILD
+738 DDMQVFRILD

-760 RHQKELDSMED
+760 RHQKELGSTED
-771 IYLTSRKVKE
+771 IYLASRKVKE

-797 SKLKLSNDEIR
+797 SKLKLSNEEIR
-808 QAILRMDE
+808 QAILKMDE

-830 FVPEKSD
+830 FIPEKSD
-837 VDLLE
+837 IDLLE
-842 EHKHEIDRMARADR
+842 EHKHEIERMARADR
-856 FLYEMSRIDHY
+856 FLYDMSRIDHY

-895 LASRELTLSKRLK
+895 LASRELVRSKRLT

-968 LNMPSELL
+968 LNMPSELQ
-976 HLSEAAK
+976 HLPEAAK
-983 VNLAELEKEVGTLR
+983 VNLAELEKEVGNLR

-1006 LEYQRHQAQDPN
+1006 LEYQKRQMRDPN

-1042 LNEARDKFAKALTH
+1042 LSEARDKFSKALMH
-1056 FGEQDSKMQPDE
+1056 FGEHDSKMQPDE

-1078 AFLEAQQDLEAMR
+1078 AFSEARQDLEAMR
-1091 RRKEE
+1091 RKKEE
-1096 DERRARMESM
+1096 EERRARMEAM
-1106 LKEQREKER
+1106 LKEQRERER
-1115 WQRQRKVLAG
+1115 WQRQRKVHASST
-1125 GALEESGEFDDLVSA
+1125 LEEGGEFDDLVSA

-1147 DKDLSK
+1147 DKDLCK
-1153 FKRNRKRPGSQVPEV
+1153 LKRSRKRSGSQALEV
-1168 TRERAINRLNY
+1168 TRERAINRLNH

>member
-1 MEEGGQR
+1 
-8 GRREIGG
+8 
-15 MGPVLEQRGSR
+15 
-26 PLVQE
+26 
-31 ATQIKAIYL
+31 
-40 SPVLP
+40 
-45 IQGLWVTDLETY
+45 
-57 REWLARAAL
+57 
-66 PSKFCQSELA
+66 
-76 TVETGRTSFVVFRT
+76 
-90 WDCANEDLRC
+90 
-100 LPACQ
+100 
-105 PPQPAVTMA
+105 MA
-114 LRKRSPHGL
+114 LSKRSHHGL
-123 GFLCCFGGSDLPEI
+123 GFLCCFGGNDLPEI
-137 DLRDSHPLQY
+137 DLRDNHPIQY
-147 LEFSGPIPN
+147 LEFSSPIPN

-205 QATSWPEYYIDRIN
+205 LATSWPDYYIERIN
-219 AMTAMQNLYETEDE
+219 SMAAMQNLYEFDEE
-233 ETDKR
+233 ETDTR
-238 SQVVEDLK
+238 NQVVEDLK

-269 LNFLRGM
+269 LNFLRSM

-302 RAHVLAQPEAISI
+302 RAHVLAQPEAIST

-340 VPGGHK
+340 VPGGHR

-469 QMFELIHRKLKHTE
+469 QMFELIHKKLKHTE

-518 QIVLQDEQG
+518 QIVLQDERG
-527 VDPDLAPLENFNVR
+527 MDPDLAPLENFNVK

-615 MAELVAQL
+615 VAELVAQL
-623 NESSIG
+623 NEISTG
-629 PVSSPPPPGG
+629 PVSPPPPPGG

-650 DLPPPPPPLPLD
+650 DLPPPPPPLPFAC
-662 GCPPPPPPPL
+662 CPPPPPPPL

-677 PIPPGAPPCFHS
+677 PIPPGAPPCFSS
-689 GPPPPHDPFSSNEA
+689 GMPLPQDPFPSNDG
-703 PLRKKRIPQPSHP
+703 PLRKKRTPQPSHP

-738 DDSKVFRILD
+738 DDMQVFRILD

-760 RHQKELDSMED
+760 RHQKELGSTED

-797 SKLKLSNDEIR
+797 SKLKLSNEEIR

-830 FVPEKSD
+830 FIPEKSD
-837 VDLLE
+837 IDLLE
-842 EHKHEIDRMARADR
+842 EHKHEIERMARADR

-968 LNMPSELL
+968 LNMPSELR

-983 VNLAELEKEVGTLR
+983 VNLAELEKEVGNLR

-1006 LEYQRHQAQDPN
+1006 LEYQKCQARDPN

-1056 FGEQDSKMQPDE
+1056 FGEQESKMQPDE

-1078 AFLEAQQDLEAMR
+1078 AFLEARQDLEAMR

-1115 WQRQRKVLAG
+1115 WQRQRKILAG
-1125 GALEESGEFDDLVSA
+1125 STLEESGEFDDLVSA

-1153 FKRNRKRPGSQVPEV
+1153 FKRNRKRTGTQVPEV

>member
-1 MEEGGQR
+1 
-8 GRREIGG
+8 
-15 MGPVLEQRGSR
+15 
-26 PLVQE
+26 
-31 ATQIKAIYL
+31 
-40 SPVLP
+40 
-45 IQGLWVTDLETY
+45 
-57 REWLARAAL
+57 
-66 PSKFCQSELA
+66 
-76 TVETGRTSFVVFRT
+76 
-90 WDCANEDLRC
+90 
-100 LPACQ
+100 
-105 PPQPAVTMA
+105 MA
-114 LRKRSPHGL
+114 PRKRSRHGL
-123 GFLCCFGGSDLPEI
+123 GFLCCFGGNELPEI
-137 DLRDSHPLQY
+137 NLRDNNPLQY
-147 LEFSGPIPN
+147 MEFSSPIPN
-156 PEELNVRFAELVDEL
+156 TEELNVRFAELVDEL

-189 WQIYCSKR
+189 WQIYCSKK

-205 QATSWPEYYIDRIN
+205 MATSWPDYYIDRIN
-219 AMTAMQNLYETEDE
+219 SMAAMQSLYKFDE
-233 ETDKR
+233 EEIEMR
-238 SQVVEDLK
+238 NQVVEALK

-260 IELEGLTCL
+260 IELDGLTCL
-269 LNFLRGM
+269 LNFLRSM
-276 DHTTCE
+276 DHATCE

-302 RAHVLAQPEAISI
+302 RAHVLAQPEAIST

-493 HCLQMPYKRNGGYFQ
+493 HCLQMPYKRNGYLQ

-518 QIVLQDEQG
+518 QIVLQDERG
-527 VDPDLAPLENFNVR
+527 VDPDLAPLENFNVK

-554 QWRDQAEKFRKEHME
+554 QWRDQAEKFRKEHTE
-569 LVSRLE
+569 LVSKLE

-615 MAELVAQL
+615 VAELVAQL
-623 NESSIG
+623 SEISTG
-629 PVSSPPPPGG
+629 PVSCPPPPGG
-639 PLTLSSSTTTN
+639 PFTLNSSMTTN
-650 DLPPPPPPLPLD
+650 DLPPPAPPLPFA
-662 GCPPPPPPPL
+662 CCPPPPPPL

-677 PIPPGAPPCFHS
+677 PTPPGAPPCF
-689 GPPPPHDPFSSNEA
+689 GIGLPVPPDPFPSSDVS
-703 PLRKKRIPQPSHP
+703 LRKKCVPQPSHP

-725 NEERVSGTVWNEI
+725 NEERVPGTVWNEI
-738 DDSKVFRILD
+738 DDMQIFRILD
-748 LEDFEKMFSAYQ
+748 LQDFEKMFSAYQ
-760 RHQKELDSMED
+760 RHQELITNPSQQKELGSTED
-771 IYLTSRKVKE
+771 IYLASRKVKE

-797 SKLKLSNDEIR
+797 SKLKLSNEEIR
-808 QAILRMDE
+808 QAVLKMDE

-830 FVPEKSD
+830 FIPEKSD
-837 VDLLE
+837 IDLLE
-842 EHKHEIDRMARADR
+842 EHKHEIERMARADR

-895 LASRELTLSKRLK
+895 LASRELIRSRRLK
-908 QMLEVVLA
+908 QMLEIILA

-957 IMILEKHFPDI
+957 IMIVEKHFPDI
-968 LNMPSELL
+968 LNMPSELQ
-976 HLSEAAK
+976 HLPEAAK
-983 VNLAELEKEVGTLR
+983 VNLAELEKEISNLR
-997 RGLRAVEVE
+997 KGLRAVEVE
-1006 LEYQRHQAQDPN
+1006 LEYQKRQARDPN

-1042 LNEARDKFAKALTH
+1042 LSEAREKFSKALVH

-1078 AFLEAQQDLEAMR
+1078 AFSEARQDLEAMR

-1096 DERRARMESM
+1096 EERRVRMEAM
-1106 LKEQREKER
+1106 LKEQRERER
-1115 WQRQRKVLAG
+1115 WQRQQKVQAG
-1125 GALEESGEFDDLVSA
+1125 SALEEGGEFDDLVSA

-1147 DKDLSK
+1147 DKDLCK
-1153 FKRNRKRPGSQVPEV
+1153 LKRSRKRSGNLALEV
-1168 TRERAINRLNY
+1168 TRERAINRLNC